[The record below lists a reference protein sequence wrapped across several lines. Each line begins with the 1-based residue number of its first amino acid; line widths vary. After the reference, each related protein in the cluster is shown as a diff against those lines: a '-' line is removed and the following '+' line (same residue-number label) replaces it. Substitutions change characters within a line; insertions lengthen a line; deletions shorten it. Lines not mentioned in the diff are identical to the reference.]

1 MAERELINDLLTRAS
16 ELGARLFRIN
26 TGMGWT
32 GEVIR
37 GNRSG
42 KQAVFLGPNDI
53 VIRNARPFH
62 AGLVKG
68 GSDVVGITPVLITQ
82 EMVGKTVGAFTAY
95 EAKTGKLK
103 ASTEQGKF
111 LEMVRRLGGIAKVV
125 RSPDDI
131 ERVPEL

>member
-1 MAERELINDLLTRAS
+1 MAERELIETILVRAS
-16 ELGARLFRIN
+16 ELGARLFRVN
-26 TGMGWT
+26 TGQAWT

-68 GSDVVGITPVLITQ
+68 GSDIVGVTPVLVTQ
-82 EMVGKTVGAFTAY
+82 EMVGKTIGTFTAY

-103 ASTEQGKF
+103 ATEEQGKF